1 MLWLSQGVHIL
12 DKQIFMQQV
21 KNQFLHIFQK
31 SKASQPVTVEKHRAE
46 GFLYAGE
53 LLGLTDKTEL
63 QQLMEQAHLDV
74 FGYPLQDRAAGY
86 QQQRKAA
93 LSQGQFQYFD
103 EPAIS
108 RRT

>member
-1 MLWLSQGVHIL
+1 MIL
-12 DKQIFMQQV
+12 DKQIFMQQA
-21 KNQFLHIFQK
+21 KNQFLQIFQK
-31 SKASQPVTVEKHRAE
+31 SKANQPVTVEKHRTE

-53 LLGLTDKTEL
+53 LLGLTDKNEL
-63 QQLMEQAHLDV
+63 QQLMEQAHLEV
-74 FGYPLQDRAAGY
+74 FGYPLQDRSAGY

-108 RRT
+108 RRS

>member
-1 MLWLSQGVHIL
+1 M
-12 DKQIFMQQV
+12 DKQLFIQHA

-53 LLGLTDKTEL
+53 LLGLTDKNEL
-63 QQLMEQAHLDV
+63 QLLMEQAHLEV

-108 RRT
+108 RRS

>member
-1 MLWLSQGVHIL
+1 MNKSVFL
-12 DKQIFMQQV
+12 QQA
-21 KNQFLHIFQK
+21 KAQFLDIFQK
-31 SKASQPVTVEKHRAE
+31 SKAKTNVTVEKHRAE

-63 QQLMEQAHLDV
+63 HQLMADAHLEV
-74 FGYPLQDRAAGY
+74 FGYALSERLDY

-93 LSQGQFQYFD
+93 LADEQFQYFD

-108 RRT
+108 RRR

>member
-1 MLWLSQGVHIL
+1 M
-12 DKQIFMQQV
+12 DKQIFMQQA
-21 KNQFLHIFQK
+21 KNQFLQIFQK
-31 SKASQPVTVEKHRAE
+31 SKAGQPVVVEKHRAE

-53 LLGLTDKTEL
+53 LLGLTDKSEL
-63 QQLMEQAHLDV
+63 QHLMEQAHLEV

-108 RRT
+108 RRS

>member
-1 MLWLSQGVHIL
+1 MIL
-12 DKQIFMQQV
+12 DKQLFMQQA
-21 KNQFLHIFQK
+21 KNQFLQIFQK

-53 LLGLTDKTEL
+53 LLGLTDKNEL
-63 QQLMEQAHLDV
+63 QQLMEQAHLEV
-74 FGYPLQDRAAGY
+74 FGYALSERLDY

-93 LSQGQFQYFD
+93 LADEQFQYFD

-108 RRT
+108 RRR

>member
-1 MLWLSQGVHIL
+1 M
-12 DKQIFMQQV
+12 DKQIFLQQA
-21 KNQFLHIFQK
+21 KNQFLQIFQK
-31 SKASQPVTVEKHRAE
+31 SKAGQQVVVEKHRAE

-63 QQLMEQAHLDV
+63 QQLMEQAHLEV

-108 RRT
+108 RRS